1 MTITVRPEAAVV
13 LKERAEAEGISVE
26 EYVERIALD
35 EQKAW
40 DELEALALEG
50 INSGES
56 IEGNDAYWESKI
68 QRLREKYGTTVAK

>member
-26 EYVERIALD
+26 EYVERMALD

-56 IEGNDAYWESKI
+56 VEGNDEYWA
-68 QRLREKYGTTVAK
+68 QMHRRLQEKYGKTAAK

>member
-1 MTITVRPEAAVV
+1 MTITVRSEAAVV

-56 IEGNDAYWESKI
+56 IEGNDEYWEKMLK
-68 QRLREKYGTTVAK
+68 RLHEKYGKTAVK